1 MVERKTHM
9 KKYLVQIKSRGY
21 FTKFEI
27 TCEDNDQSFNDAIID
42 KVGQSDI
49 VWEESSF
56 YNKRKTWITYEEVN
70 DANTRSIPL
79 QTEEGLRTTVGAAL

>member
-9 KKYLVQIKSRGY
+9 NTFIVQIRSRGY
-21 FTKFEI
+21 YTKFKI
-27 TCEDNDQSFNDAIID
+27 TCEDNDEAFNNAIVD

-70 DANTRSIPL
+70 DAKHTFNPFTNR
-79 QTEEGLRTTVGAAL
+79 RGA

>member
-1 MVERKTHM
+1 MNHLM
-9 KKYLVQIKSRGY
+9 M
-21 FTKFEI
+21 
-27 TCEDNDQSFNDAIID
+27 QSVD

-79 QTEEGLRTTVGAAL
+79 QTEEGPRTTVGAAL

>member
-1 MVERKTHM
+1 MKTFT
-9 KKYLVQIKSRGY
+9 VQIRSRGY
-21 FTKFEI
+21 FTKFNV
-27 TCEDNDQSFNDAIID
+27 TCVDSEEALNNAIVD

-49 VWEESSF
+49 VWEESSGF

-79 QTEEGLRTTVGAAL
+79 QTEEGPRTTVGAAL

>member
-1 MVERKTHM
+1 M
-9 KKYLVQIKSRGY
+9 
-21 FTKFEI
+21 
-27 TCEDNDQSFNDAIID
+27 QSVD

-49 VWEESSF
+49 VWEESSGF
-56 YNKRKTWITYEEVN
+56 YNLRKTWITYEEVN

>member
-9 KKYLVQIKSRGY
+9 NTFIVQIRSRGY
-21 FTKFEI
+21 YTKFKI
-27 TCEDNDQSFNDAIID
+27 TCEDNDEAFNNAIVD

-49 VWEESSF
+49 VWEESRF
-56 YNKRKTWITYEEVN
+56 YNLRKTWITYEEVN

-79 QTEEGLRTTVGAAL
+79 QTEEGPRTTVGAAL

>member
-1 MVERKTHM
+1 M
-9 KKYLVQIKSRGY
+9 KKYLVQIRSRGY

-27 TCEDNDQSFNDAIID
+27 ICEDNDKSFNDAIID

-49 VWEESSF
+49 VWEESRF
-56 YNKRKTWITYEEVN
+56 YDLRKTWITYEEVN